1 MIRMSSG
8 PSSVSAKVRTPGRS
22 VAPVRLPHHACAV
35 ALIWSARLTTRLR
48 VGGADRFGD
57 SAVVVLERYVGDVAD
72 GGARRNE
79 IVRLAC
85 DHGVTD
91 QALDD
96 LLAGH
101 RLRPQGEGEDDADE
115 PGGGDDRGDLLAGER
130 DTDLSRA
137 LKVTFAPG
145 LAHP

>member
-1 MIRMSSG
+1 MARKGGLSIG
-8 PSSVSAKVRTPGRS
+8 PRRSEWGCSVGGS
-22 VAPVRLPHHACAV
+22 VV
-35 ALIWSARLTTRLR
+35 R
-48 VGGADRFGD
+48 VGGADRVFR
-57 SAVVVLERYVGDVAD
+57 AAVVLERCIGHVANS
-72 GGARRNE
+72 GARGHE
-79 IVRLAC
+79 VVRLAC

-101 RLRPQGEGEDDADE
+101 CLCPEDEGEDDADE
-115 PGGGDDRGDLLAGER
+115 TGGGDDRGDLLAGER

>member
-1 MIRMSSG
+1 MARE
-8 PSSVSAKVRTPGRS
+8 V
-22 VAPVRLPHHACAV
+22 L
-35 ALIWSARLTTRLR
+35 ARLITRLR

-57 SAVVVLERYVGDVAD
+57 SAVVLERVVGDVAHR
-72 GGARRNE
+72 GAARHE
-79 IVRLAC
+79 VVRFAR
-85 DHGVTD
+85 DHRVTD

-96 LLAGH
+96 LLARH
-101 RLRPQGEGEDDADE
+101 RLCPQDEGEDEAGE
-115 PGGGDDRGDLLAGER
+115 TCGGDDRGDLLAGER

>member
-1 MIRMSSG
+1 MARKGGLSIG
-8 PSSVSAKVRTPGRS
+8 PRRSEWGCSVGGS
-22 VAPVRLPHHACAV
+22 VV
-35 ALIWSARLTTRLR
+35 R
-48 VGGADRFGD
+48 VGGAD
-57 SAVVVLERYVGDVAD
+57 SVLHAAVVILERCIGHVANS
-72 GGARRNE
+72 GARGHE
-79 IVRLAC
+79 VVRFAR
-85 DHGVTD
+85 DHRVTD

>member
-1 MIRMSSG
+1 M
-8 PSSVSAKVRTPGRS
+8 
-22 VAPVRLPHHACAV
+22 
-35 ALIWSARLTTRLR
+35 
-48 VGGADRFGD
+48 DRFGD
-57 SAVVVLERYVGDVAD
+57 SAVVDRDVGDVAD
-72 GGARRNE
+72 SGARRHE
-79 IVRLAC
+79 VVRLAC

-96 LLAGH
+96 LLTGH
-101 RLRPQGEGEDDADE
+101 RLRPQDEGEDEAGE
-115 PGGGDDRGDLLAGER
+115 TCGGDDRGDLLAGER